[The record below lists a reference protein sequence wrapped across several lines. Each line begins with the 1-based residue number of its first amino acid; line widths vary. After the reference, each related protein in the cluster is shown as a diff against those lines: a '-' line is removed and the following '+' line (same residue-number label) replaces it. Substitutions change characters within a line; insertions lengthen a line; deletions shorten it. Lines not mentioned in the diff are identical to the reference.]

1 LANYKVIATIFVVLT
16 VIFAATTGILF
27 ASPIKVNSTQTSIQ
41 TSVQTS
47 TLTLT
52 NTQTSTQTVTTQT
65 GPSSNTI
72 DLAYKSTLGAYLTN
86 GSGWTL
92 YLFAKDTPNNGTSAC
107 YGGCAKTW
115 PPFYAA
121 NLNLTPGLNASS
133 FGTIT
138 RTDGSKQLTYNGWP
152 LYHFA
157 PDKAAGQTNGQ
168 GIVGLWYVVS
178 PTTQSAG
185 RLAGSPQLSIGV
197 SYKSTIGAYLTNGTG
212 WTLYIFL
219 KDTPN
224 NGTSAC
230 NGKCAA
236 TWPPF
241 YAANLQVPAG
251 LNASL
256 FGTIT
261 RTDGTK
267 QTTYDGWPLYH
278 FAPDKAAGQTNGQGV
293 GSVWYAWSLPVPS
306 QTTSTSSTTTT
317 TSASSTHTTSTS
329 TSASGP

>member
-1 LANYKVIATIFVVLT
+1 LANYKLIATVFVVLT
-16 VIFAATTGILF
+16 VIFAASTGYLISSPTKVTSTQTSTQTSTLVTTLT
-27 ASPIKVNSTQTSIQ
+27 STQTSI
-41 TSVQTS
+41 
-47 TLTLT
+47 
-52 NTQTSTQTVTTQT
+52 QTVTTQT
-65 GPSSNTI
+65 GPSPNTI
-72 DLAYKSTLGAYLTN
+72 GLAYKSGLGSYLTN

-92 YLFAKDTPNNGTSAC
+92 YLFAKDVPNNGTSAC
-107 YGGCAKTW
+107 YGGCATAW
-115 PPFYAA
+115 PPFYSA
-121 NLNLTPGLNASS
+121 NLNLPPGLNSSS

-138 RTDGSKQLTYNGWP
+138 RTDGTKQLTYNGWP
-152 LYHFA
+152 LYNFA
-157 PDKAAGQTNGQ
+157 PDKQAGQTNGQ
-168 GIVGLWYVVS
+168 GVEGLWYAVS

-185 RLAGSPQLSIGV
+185 PIAGSPLSSIGV
-197 SYKSTIGAYLTNGTG
+197 SYKSPIGAYLTNSTG
-212 WTLYIFL
+212 WTLYIYL
-219 KDTPN
+219 KDVPN

-230 NGKCAA
+230 YGKCAV

-267 QTTYDGWPLYH
+267 QTTYDGWPLYY
-278 FAPDKAAGQTNGQGV
+278 FAPDKQAGQTNGQGV

-306 QTTSTSSTTTT
+306 ETTSTST
-317 TSASSTHTTSTS
+317 TSSSSSSFTSTSTS